1 MRRARVRGEFK
12 GVHVELDVR
21 MTEAQNCME
30 HRTSA
35 RFDFAR
41 PTTAVTKAIVIRGKS
56 RFGIL
61 RPETKLPSV
70 IASNVADGD
79 ESAIPV
85 FRLGGVPRDARPDL
99 EFEAGM
105 QFGASD

>member
-1 MRRARVRGEFK
+1 
-12 GVHVELDVR
+12 
-21 MTEAQNCME
+21 MTEARNCME
-30 HRTSA
+30 HRASA

-41 PTTAVTKAIVIRGKS
+41 PTTAVTKAIVIRGKG
-56 RFGIL
+56 RFAIL
-61 RPETKLPSV
+61 RPEAKLPSV
-70 IASNVADGD
+70 IASNVVDGE

-105 QFGASD
+105 QFGASA